1 LPIKYQYVEKIR
13 KGIMNKQAIRYAA
26 YILLIMGLIG
36 VISQS
41 GITWARYAVLALGII
56 LYLITLIGSKSK

>member
-1 LPIKYQYVEKIR
+1 
-13 KGIMNKQAIRYAA
+13 MNRQTIRYAA

-41 GITWARYAVLALGII
+41 GITWARYAVLGLGII
-56 LYLITLIGSKSK
+56 LYLITLVGSKSK